1 MRRVLRTHVFID
13 EDSMRTLERVRR
25 GTRQPLSRFL
35 TAIVHDYVDALHD
48 ARRSRARDRRRR
60 ERRSIA

>member
-1 MRRVLRTHVFID
+1 MRRVLRAHVFID

-35 TAIVHDYVDALHD
+35 TAIVHDYIDGLRDAHHARACRRLHE
-48 ARRSRARDRRRR
+48 RRR
-60 ERRSIA
+60 IV

>member
-25 GTRQPLSRFL
+25 GTRQPLSRLL
-35 TAIVHDYVDALHD
+35 TAIVHDYVDGLRD
-48 ARRSRARDRRRR
+48 AHRARACRRLR
-60 ERRSIA
+60 ERRSIV